1 MAQLTKVDGRKLR
14 RRREELE
21 LTVNDV
27 VQALAEREKRTIH
40 PDHLRN
46 IELGHKQP
54 GVKLVGALCRVLSS
68 NRSEFLADPAD
79 AVAESAGAGR

>member
-14 RRREELE
+14 QRREELE
-21 LTVNDV
+21 LSVDDV
-27 VQALAEREKRTIH
+27 VQALAKREKRSIH

-54 GVKLVGALCRVLSS
+54 GVKLFGALCRVLSS
-68 NRSEFLADPAD
+68 NREAFLADPAD
-79 AVAESAGAGR
+79 AEQPVKAGR

>member
-14 RRREELE
+14 LRREVLE

-27 VQALAEREKRTIH
+27 VSLLATREKRTIH

-54 GVKLVGALCRVLSS
+54 GVKLLGALCRVLSS
-68 NRSEFLADPAD
+68 NRSSFLADAAD
-79 AVAESAGAGR
+79 AVAEPVKAGR

>member
-14 RRREELE
+14 QRREELE

-27 VQALAEREKRTIH
+27 ISLLAEREKRSIH

-54 GVKLVGALCRVLSS
+54 GIKLLGALCRVLSS
-68 NRSEFLADPAD
+68 KRKDLLADPAG
-79 AVAESAGAGR
+79 AEQPARAGR